1 MVRTITLTLFTI
13 VIIHVV
19 GSWGC
24 RVASGRR
31 KFIETYGILHM
42 YVLPPIL
49 LAAVRPFFV
58 FDEIDA
64 GDNSVDNVAPITV
77 MLPLCSVPSEQPIYD
92 CRVLDSTSLNAV
104 TSYQGPDP
112 DYRIR
117 RKRFPRR
124 CLRKDSNRATPGVLK
139 PLLKMIANK

>member
-31 KFIETYGILHM
+31 KFIETYGTLHM

-64 GDNSVDNVAPITV
+64 GDNSVDNLVPTRNLRLPILQNV
-77 MLPLCSVPSEQPIYD
+77 SHNVPSEQTIYVE
-92 CRVLDSTSLNAV
+92 C
-104 TSYQGPDP
+104 
-112 DYRIR
+112 
-117 RKRFPRR
+117 
-124 CLRKDSNRATPGVLK
+124 
-139 PLLKMIANK
+139 